1 MPNKRAALKQIH
13 KSRTRHLRNLRAQS
27 ELKTLLK
34 KFQAALSTKKL
45 EDAKT
50 ALGLLLKKI
59 DTANSK
65 GILHR
70 NTAARNKSRLMR
82 RLAAAKL

>member
-13 KSRTRHLRNLRAQS
+13 KSRTRHLRNLDVKS
-27 ELKTLLK
+27 ELKTLVK
-34 KFQAALSTKKL
+34 KFQASLSAKKV

-50 ALGLLLKKI
+50 ALALLLKKI
-59 DTANSK
+59 DTASSK

-70 NTAARNKSRLMR
+70 NTAARNKSNLMR
-82 RLAAAKL
+82 RFAAAK